1 MRNFPY
7 LCEELIYLFLFRYS
21 RFIEMLVTYFDKMI
35 KIVFL
40 YVGGLFFLKTR
51 FRIGYL
57 DTIFHEGF
65 INMLYLEDFV
75 Q

>member
-1 MRNFPY
+1 
-7 LCEELIYLFLFRYS
+7 
-21 RFIEMLVTYFDKMI
+21 MLVRYFDKMI

-40 YVGGLFFLKTR
+40 NVGGLFFLKTR

-57 DTIFHEGF
+57 DNIFHEGF